1 MAGKLIFDPRFDPV
15 RRRLHIRYTGFWTI
29 VDALDVAESFRKVL
43 NDTGATRREFTLLD
57 DLCDWPVQSQEVL
70 EVTKTFP
77 DLVRDA
83 PITRN
88 AMIIPQAL
96 LRLQVGRTLHDLPN
110 CSVFE
115 TFAAADRWL
124 AEVEPAPL

>member
-1 MAGKLIFDPRFDPV
+1 MADRYASRPNV
-15 RRRLHIRYTGFWTI
+15 RHQ
-29 VDALDVAESFRKVL
+29 VL
-43 NDTGATRREFTLLD
+43 NETSAARRDFTLLD
-57 DLCDWPVQSQEVL
+57 DLREWPVQSQEVL

-77 DLVRDA
+77 DLVRNA

-96 LRLQVGRTLHDLPN
+96 LRLQVSRTLYDLPN

-115 TFAAADRWL
+115 TFEEADRWL
-124 AEVEPAPL
+124 AEVEPSLG